1 MFSYEFCDISKNTIS
16 TEHIRTTASG
26 LDASVFLSICPKN

>member
-1 MFSYEFCDISKNTIS
+1 MFSYEFWDISKKTIS

-26 LDASVFLSICPKN
+26 LAGSAFLSICPKI